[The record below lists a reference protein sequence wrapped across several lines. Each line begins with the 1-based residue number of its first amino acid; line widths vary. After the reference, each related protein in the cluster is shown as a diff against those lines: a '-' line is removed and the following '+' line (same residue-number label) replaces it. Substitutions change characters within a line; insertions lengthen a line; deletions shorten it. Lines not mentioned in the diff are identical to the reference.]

1 MGLFRIQ
8 HTDFEQKFNMN
19 DFDTEHAN
27 EWEDAGRLQ
36 EDAWQRRYEY
46 EASLVSLVV
55 ESNPNIKTVL
65 EIGSGPGI
73 LSQKVLA
80 KHPALEYDLVDK
92 PFAEKYFR
100 ENKFKGRFFVKDLQ
114 SSFDTSGLRNKYDL
128 VIANDFLEHV
138 YNPHII
144 LKTIHELTHKDSV
157 FFISNP
163 NWRMS
168 HQYVYRGLFD
178 FDNFVYLLYTHNFN
192 LQGFYGSE
200 LKTPS
205 YPRISSES
213 MLPDENLTDWNHYL
227 LFQHSV

>member
-19 DFDTEHAN
+19 DFDTEHSN

-36 EDAWQRRYEY
+36 EDAWQMRYEY
-46 EASLVSLVV
+46 EANLVKLVV
-55 ESNPNIKTVL
+55 DSYPNINTVL

-73 LSQKVLA
+73 LSQKVLE
-80 KHPALEYDLVDK
+80 KKPDLEYDLVDK
-92 PFAEKYFR
+92 PFAEKYFK
-100 ENKFKGRFFVKDLQ
+100 EHDFKGRFFVKDL
-114 SSFDTSGLRNKYDL
+114 SNSFDTNGLRNKYDL

-144 LKTIHELTHKDSV
+144 LKTIYEYTHKDSV
-157 FFISNP
+157 FFVSNP

-178 FDNFVYLLYTHNFN
+178 FDNFVYLLYTHNFA

-200 LKTPS
+200 LKTPN

-213 MLPDENLTDWNHYL
+213 LLPEENLTDWNHYMI
-227 LFQHSV
+227 FQHRV